1 MSTALT
7 RRLLLVAIL
16 LCAAPPPPA
25 RAEGLA
31 DVADAAVER
40 FAQRIDEL
48 AQWCEAQELYA
59 GRDTCYRMLVLYRPD
74 HEIARRTLRYTKKA
88 GDWVQS
94 PGYKP
99 GTDRN
104 EEMAPKFRPW
114 LDEITSEFLT
124 TLLEAVRPVPEWE
137 DRDGR
142 KRVLGEI
149 LRLDPD
155 HEEARSL
162 NGEASHR
169 GRWVLKETKSADE
182 RRRKLLDMVKEKVKA
197 VPEPVRATPDDV
209 EAGLGL
215 QWTAALQ
222 GDWWRA
228 LGTVPE
234 PEIRRVLARM
244 EASDEVFRDVFGL
257 EMPREK
263 GCGFYLLR
271 GLPDAKLAIG
281 KHPAF
286 TDTQKAYYLTLRS
299 AWLPHGKHIFFQW
312 SDTPEVRVDGSVR
325 NALGVMLMRCFGVNT
340 DRGWVWEGL
349 GCYLVELLTGSHRVI
364 YVTRDLVTTADREPK
379 LDIDKRMKQPG
390 ANWLALAREL
400 YDAKA
405 APELPVFTR
414 KKVNDMAP
422 EDLIAGYA
430 LARYIVEGRPDQAT
444 RFFTLHGNDQPIEET
459 VKTVFRMPLGLFEQ
473 QITRWLKEMML

>member
-1 MSTALT
+1 M
-7 RRLLLVAIL
+7 
-16 LCAAPPPPA
+16 
-25 RAEGLA
+25 

-40 FAQRIDEL
+40 FSSRIDEL
-48 AQWCEAQELYA
+48 AQWCEKQELYA
-59 GRDTCYRMLVLYRPD
+59 ARDTCYRMLVLYRPD
-74 HEIARRTLRYTKKA
+74 HEVARRTLRYTKRG

-99 GTDRN
+99 GTNRN
-104 EEMAPKFRPW
+104 EEMEPKFKPW

-137 DRDGR
+137 DREGR

-155 HEEARSL
+155 HEEARAL
-162 NGEASHR
+162 NGEAHHR

-182 RRRKLLDMVKEKVKA
+182 RRRKLLEAVKELVKA
-197 VPEPVRATPDDV
+197 VPEPVREDPDDV
-209 EAGLGL
+209 EAKLGL
-215 QWTAALQ
+215 QWTAALK
-222 GDWWRA
+222 GEWWRA

-234 PEIRRVLARM
+234 PELRRVLARM
-244 EASDEVFRDVFGL
+244 EASDKVFQEVFGL
-257 EMPREK
+257 ELPREK

-281 KHPAF
+281 NHPEF
-286 TDTQKAYYLTLRS
+286 TDTQKTYYLTLRS
-299 AWLPHGKHIFFQW
+299 AWLPRGKHVFFQW

-325 NALGVMLMRCFGVNT
+325 NALGVMLMRSFGVNT
-340 DRGWVWEGL
+340 ERGWVWEGL
-349 GCYLVELLTGSHRVI
+349 GCYLVELITGTHRVI
-364 YVTRDLVTTADREPK
+364 YVTREMVTTTERDPK
-379 LDIDKRMKQPG
+379 LDIDRRMKQPG

-414 KKVNDMAP
+414 KKVNDMLP

-444 RFFTLHGNDQPIEET
+444 RFFMLHGNNQPIKET
-459 VKTVFRMPLGLFEQ
+459 VETVFRMPLELFEQ
-473 QITRWLKEMML
+473 QIIRWLKEML